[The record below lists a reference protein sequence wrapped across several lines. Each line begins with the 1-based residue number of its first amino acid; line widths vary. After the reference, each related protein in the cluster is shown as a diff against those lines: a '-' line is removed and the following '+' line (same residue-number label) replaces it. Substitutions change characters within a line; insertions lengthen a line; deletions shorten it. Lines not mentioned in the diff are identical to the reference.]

1 MKNILAY
8 QQLGGGGGGGNKIVN
23 LILLKKGCGEW
34 RKDYYLKL
42 AKLF

>member
-8 QQLGGGGGGGNKIVN
+8 QQPGGEGGNKIVD